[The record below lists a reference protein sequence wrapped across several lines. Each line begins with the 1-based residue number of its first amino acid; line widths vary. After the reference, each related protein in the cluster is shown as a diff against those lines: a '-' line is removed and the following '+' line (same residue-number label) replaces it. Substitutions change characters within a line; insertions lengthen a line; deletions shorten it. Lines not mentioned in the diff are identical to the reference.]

1 MYWTMGNGESKY
13 KTVNFDNVKQNDYI
27 LIHVMDEKDQ
37 SVLIKK
43 TQTIENEVK
52 LLNSLLS
59 ESKQGKT
66 NIIIYGKNTDDFA
79 VLVKRYNQL
88 VSLGFNA
95 YIYFGGLFEW
105 LLLQEIYGVA
115 EFPIENAGNST
126 IDLLKFAPTKK

>member
-1 MYWTMGNGESKY
+1 MGNGESKI
-13 KTVNFDNVKQNDYI
+13 KTVNFDNVKQDNYI

-88 VSLGFNA
+88 VGLGFNA
-95 YIYFGGLFEW
+95 YVYFGGLFEW

-115 EFPIENAGNST
+115 EFPIENTGNFT
-126 IDLLKFAPTKK
+126 IDLLKFAPTKM